1 MFHLQAGR
9 GSFSAS
15 PPRRSAGR
23 TSAFGSLLRVCTHH
37 QWFAWAENTRLY
49 VPHEWGIDWIHSQKN
64 VPKWAVHGQSMS
76 GEGENKVRSILLMAN
91 AVGLCCTC
99 RLRLPLNA
107 DENVNPLNIDEH
119 VASSKFS
126 ITRKYQCLLTCEIY
140 LIQSHILHE
149 LTLISVWTLSFH
161 V

>member
-1 MFHLQAGR
+1 
-9 GSFSAS
+9 
-15 PPRRSAGR
+15 
-23 TSAFGSLLRVCTHH
+23 
-37 QWFAWAENTRLY
+37 
-49 VPHEWGIDWIHSQKN
+49 
-64 VPKWAVHGQSMS
+64 MS

-91 AVGLCCTC
+91 AVGLCCIC
-99 RLRLPLNA
+99 RLRFPLNA

-149 LTLISVWTLSFH
+149 LTCLNLQPQFVPSVCEHCLS
-161 V
+161 VCKESLEIGT